1 MEIYSSKTD
10 KAIVDWQWYEPSLRN
25 ITHLILKN
33 VPKANGLALD
43 VGCGTGRVAF
53 ALANLGYQ
61 VKGVDANERAIEIAK
76 SISETSGLDISFQ
89 TAAFNS
95 ETIENGKY
103 DLAVC
108 SEVLEHV
115 EDYKPLIKG
124 MFAALKPKGRLIVTV
139 PFDPRK
145 WSVLDEYGGHV
156 RRYTLEQIRE
166 DLSQFENHKIIV
178 TGFPFYRIL
187 TRTYLAKI
195 RLSGE
200 EHSNEA
206 LWESPATRLI
216 AKILY
221 PFMRIDNFFAFTKLG
236 DALIISAD
244 KPCEIK

>member
-33 VPKANGLALD
+33 VPKSKGLALD
-43 VGCGTGRVAF
+43 VGCGTGRVSF
-53 ALANLGYQ
+53 ALADLGFD
-61 VKGVDANERAIEIAK
+61 VHAFDANERAIEIANQ
-76 SISETSGLDISFQ
+76 I
-89 TAAFNS
+89 N
-95 ETIENGKY
+95 ENTGAKIHFEVANFCSDTVEKEKY

-108 SEVLEHV
+108 SEVLEHI

-124 MFAALKPKGRLIVTV
+124 MFAALKPNGRLIVTV
-139 PFDPRK
+139 PFDPKK

-156 RRYTLEQIRE
+156 RRYTLKQIRE

-195 RLSGE
+195 KLLGE

-206 LWESPATRLI
+206 LWESPTTRLI

-221 PFMRIDNFFAFTKLG
+221 PFMRADNFFAFTKLG
-236 DALIISAD
+236 DAIIISAD
-244 KPCEIK
+244 KPSETI

>member
-33 VPKANGLALD
+33 VPKNKGLALD
-43 VGCGTGRVAF
+43 VGCGTGRVSF
-53 ALANLGYQ
+53 ALASLGYK
-61 VKGVDANERAIEIAK
+61 VVGIDANERAIEIAK
-76 SISETSGLDISFQ
+76 NINENSGSNISFQ
-89 TAAFNS
+89 AANFSS

-108 SEVLEHV
+108 SEVLEHI
-115 EDYKPLIKG
+115 EDYKPLITG
-124 MFAALKPKGRLIVTV
+124 MFAALKPNGRLIVTV
-139 PFDPRK
+139 PFDPQK

-156 RRYTLEQIRE
+156 RRYTLPQIRE
-166 DLSQFENHKIIV
+166 DLSQFENHRVIV

-195 RLSGE
+195 KLLGE

-206 LWESPATRLI
+206 LWESPTTRLI

-221 PFMRIDNFFAFTKLG
+221 PFMRADNFFAFTKLG

-244 KPCEIK
+244 KPCQTI

>member
-1 MEIYSSKTD
+1 MEIYASKTD

-33 VPKANGLALD
+33 VPKTRGLALD

-53 ALANLGYQ
+53 ALAKLGFE
-61 VKGVDANERAIEIAK
+61 VEGIDANERAIEIANQINENVRAK
-76 SISETSGLDISFQ
+76 IDFHS
-89 TAAFNS
+89 ANFNS
-95 ETIENGKY
+95 ETVEKEKY

-124 MFAALKPKGRLIVTV
+124 MLAALKPKGRLIVTV
-139 PFDPRK
+139 PFDPKK

-156 RRYTLEQIRE
+156 RRYTIEQIRE
-166 DLSQFENHKIIV
+166 DLSQFENHEIII

-195 RLSGE
+195 KFFKQ

-206 LWESPATRLI
+206 LWESPKTQLI

-221 PFMRIDNFFAFTKLG
+221 PFMRIDNLFAFTKLG

-244 KPCEIK
+244 KPGENV